1 MSSSYKL
8 YKSNYSNDDNQ
19 YYAKVQHHEVMTEED
34 IIDMMMLNGSP
45 FSKAD
50 TQAIINKYHDTINIA
65 ARNGRQ
71 VVTRNVRYSFT
82 IKGVFNGPQDQL
94 DSHRHQIVANV
105 LPGPD
110 FKEAVENGVP
120 IAKEAA
126 YKKRPELDGCVNLH
140 KGASDAELSPGHNAR
155 IIGNQLRF
163 DQDDP
168 LQGLFIVPVDDNGIT
183 HHSQAVRVEEFARIA
198 PKEIT
203 FRVPDT
209 LSPGLYKLEVRAK
222 YRRSSL
228 RTGQLETVLTVR

>member
-94 DSHRHQIVANV
+94 DTHRHQIVANV
-105 LPGPD
+105 LP
-110 FKEAVENGVP
+110 VP
-120 IAKEAA
+120 IS
-126 YKKRPELDGCVNLH
+126 KKRL
-140 KGASDAELSPGHNAR
+140 KTASP
-155 IIGNQLRF
+155 
-163 DQDDP
+163 
-168 LQGLFIVPVDDNGIT
+168 
-183 HHSQAVRVEEFARIA
+183 
-198 PKEIT
+198 
-203 FRVPDT
+203 
-209 LSPGLYKLEVRAK
+209 
-222 YRRSSL
+222 
-228 RTGQLETVLTVR
+228 

>member
-8 YKSNYSNDDNQ
+8 YKSNYSNGDNQ

-50 TQAIINKYHDTINIA
+50 TQAIINKYHDTINTA

-110 FKEAVENGVP
+110 FKEAVENGVS
-120 IAKEAA
+120 ITKEAT
-126 YKKRPELDGCVNLH
+126 YKKRPELAGYANLL
-140 KGASDAELSPGHNAR
+140 KGASDAELSPGHNASLQ
-155 IIGNQLRF
+155 GNQLRF

-168 LQGLFIVPVDDNGIT
+168 AQGLFIVPVDANGIT
-183 HHSQAVRVEEFARIA
+183 NHSQAVPVEEFARIV

-203 FRVPDT
+203 FRVPDN
-209 LSPGLYKLEVRAK
+209 LSPGLYKLEVRAR
-222 YRRSSL
+222 YRQSSL